1 MQKKPE
7 ADKEPLEVRLKR
19 ADKELKERARARRV
33 QNAKRLKE
41 PEVIVLVLLKRITSG
56 INKARPLWLC
66 FSFLKFHLSKIF
78 SGSTFYWR

>member
-33 QNAKRLKE
+33 QNAKRLK
-41 PEVIVLVLLKRITSG
+41 G
-56 INKARPLWLC
+56 A
-66 FSFLKFHLSKIF
+66 
-78 SGSTFYWR
+78 GSHCIGPC